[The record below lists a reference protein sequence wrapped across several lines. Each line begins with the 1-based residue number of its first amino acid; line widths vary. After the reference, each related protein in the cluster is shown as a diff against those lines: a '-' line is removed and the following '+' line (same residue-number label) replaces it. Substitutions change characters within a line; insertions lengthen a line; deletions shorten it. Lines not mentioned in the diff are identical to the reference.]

1 MSLMQQQQV
10 LARLLTDPEFRARF
24 EQDRPTT
31 LASLGL
37 VPDDH
42 EALLGMAQAQLQL
55 FAESLLQKRLQ
66 MVQKLLPRSYEL
78 MGENF
83 RDLFRRYA
91 SQPIPDTSQKH
102 LQDALQFV
110 VFLRRELPANQLLWR
125 ELTDYEAVVLQTR
138 LPGRGLI
145 LRRYHWPVWRAQ
157 PETRQPALCLWLRL
171 MPERPW
177 WHLRIPLT
185 VKAND
190 LTELK

>member
-10 LARLLTDPEFRARF
+10 LARLLTDPEFRAHF
-24 EQDRPTT
+24 EQDGPAT

-37 VPDDH
+37 ELKDR
-42 EALLGMAQAQLQL
+42 EALLALAQKQLQL
-55 FAESLLQKRLQ
+55 FAESLLQKRLH

-78 MGENF
+78 MGETF

-102 LQDALQFV
+102 LHDALQFV
-110 VFLRRELPANQLLWR
+110 RFLRRELPVDQDLWL
-125 ELTDYEAVVLQTR
+125 EMSDYEAVVVQTR

-145 LRRYHWPVWRAQ
+145 LRRYYSSVWSAQ
-157 PETRQPALCLWLRL
+157 PETRQPALCIWLRL

-177 WHLRIPLT
+177 WHLRIPLPI
-185 VKAND
+185 
-190 LTELK
+190 